1 MSSSEIDAL
10 KQRVL
15 QLEIENQ
22 NCRLEKEEMFKNLN
36 NTIQEKVKFQREHSN
51 LLLKEQ
57 ELRNISK
64 SYEIIIDELAH
75 SINSD
80 IFIAVNFLSRSLDNP
95 KIKKADSHIKQ
106 VRDLNNLLM
115 TYLKRD
121 ELQFSGQF
129 KEIVLEQVLNEQIE
143 LIKNSLS
150 TLRISSDDHE
160 ENLEKLTVIPVISG
174 NSTVLII
181 EEFATALSL
190 IVKDLIRNAFKHTNE
205 ENPEI
210 AVSLIENQSYVFLS
224 IKNNRAIDPV
234 LADWFNN
241 NSLADPQ
248 NMSKSSKVGLRVVKK
263 WVDFLK
269 IPVKYFSNKK
279 EDYTTVE
286 IKFPKRIAYEKV

>member
-1 MSSSEIDAL
+1 MNSTEIDAL
-10 KQRVL
+10 KKRVL

-36 NTIQEKVKFQREHSN
+36 KIIQEKDKFQREHSN

-57 ELRNISK
+57 ELRNISR

-150 TLRISSDDHE
+150 TLRISSDEHE
-160 ENLEKLTVIPVISG
+160 ENLEKLIVTPEIKG
-174 NSTVLII
+174 NSTVLIV
-181 EEFATALSL
+181 EEFASALSL

-210 AVSLIENQSYVFLS
+210 TVSLEDNESYVILL

-263 WVDFLK
+263 WVDLLK
-269 IPVKYFSNKK
+269 IPVKYVSNKK
-279 EDYTTVE
+279 DDYTTVE
-286 IKFPKRIAYEKV
+286 VKFPKRIAYDKI